1 MTARYQGAYMYVR
14 SVDVSNERRK
24 NYLTE
29 KARQKVKNAKERNGK
44 TESKRERQK

>member
-1 MTARYQGAYMYVR
+1 MYVR
-14 SVDVSNERRK
+14 SVDVSNERRN

-29 KARQKVKNAKERNGK
+29 KARQKVKNEKERNRK